1 MTARESILIR
11 GVNWLGDAVMTTPA
25 LLRLREAKPKARLTL
40 LTPAK
45 LMGLWTHHPAL
56 DDVMCIE
63 PKERLFAVARR
74 LRSRQ
79 FTSALILPNSF
90 RTALEVWLAR
100 IPHRVGY
107 EANLR
112 SWLLTR
118 PVVARREAVP
128 MRKRSLSDIR
138 YLLGRSDVKPEVYPA
153 SAHHLNH
160 YLHLAAMLGASAE
173 PIAPSIAVSD
183 AELLAAR
190 MKFDLPSG
198 VRPIL
203 GINPG
208 AEYGPAKR
216 WPLER
221 FVAAALEIRRHTNCR
236 WVLLGGHNDVD
247 FAGELMMSLGVDCVN
262 LAGRTSLRELS
273 AVLKI
278 CRVVLTNDTGPMHL
292 AAAVGT
298 RVVVPFGSTSPE
310 MTGPGLPGDARHQLL
325 RAGVS
330 CSPCFRRECPVDFRC
345 MNGIRVESVVEAV
358 LRVTK

>member
-1 MTARESILIR
+1 MNARESILIR

-40 LTPAK
+40 LTPVK
-45 LMGLWTHHPAL
+45 LAGLWTQHPAL

-63 PKERLFAVARR
+63 PDEGVFAVARR
-74 LRSRQ
+74 LRQRR
-79 FTSALILPNSF
+79 FTAALVLPNSF
-90 RTALEVWLAR
+90 RTALEVWLAK
-100 IPHRVGY
+100 IPHRIGY

-112 SWLLTR
+112 GWLLTR
-118 PVVARREAVP
+118 PVPPRREAVP
-128 MRKRSLSDIR
+128 MGKRSLSEIH
-138 YLLGRSDVKPEVYPA
+138 YLLGRPDVKPAIHPA
-153 SAHHLNH
+153 SAHHMHH
-160 YLHLAAMLGASAE
+160 YLHLAATLGASAE
-173 PIAPSIAVSD
+173 LIAPSIAVND

-190 MKFDLPSG
+190 MKFGLPSD

-273 AVLKI
+273 AVLKL

-310 MTGPGLPGDARHQLL
+310 LTGPGLPGDTRHQLL

-330 CSPCFRRECPVDFRC
+330 CSPCFRRECPVNFRC
-345 MNGIRVESVVEAV
+345 MTGISVESVVESV
-358 LRVTK
+358 LRVTR